1 MSHAVR
7 NHIGNSSYS
16 TIGFV
21 DRSVEQALAAIAAVL
36 PFQAV
41 YFVPMSIYVGAYEGS
56 LENALLSQAAW
67 AVGLFLAARLCWA
80 RVQRRIT
87 IQGG

>member
-1 MSHAVR
+1 MFPSP
-7 NHIGNSSYS
+7 
-16 TIGFV
+16 
-21 DRSVEQALAAIAAVL
+21 LAAIAAAL

-41 YFVPMSIYVGAYEGS
+41 YFVPMSIYVGAHEGS
-56 LENALLSQAAW
+56 LVRPLLAQAVW
-67 AVGLFLAARLCWA
+67 AIGLLLAGRFFWA